1 MKLMSFKK
9 HIPNLLTLCNL
20 ICGCIAILLVFEYRF
35 TDALIFILVA
45 SVLDFFDGLS
55 ARLLKV
61 SGPIG
66 KELDSLADVV
76 TFGVA
81 PFFFLLLFILKQSG
95 LNTVSELT
103 ANFPFVFLLLL
114 TPTLSA
120 YRLAKFN
127 VDIRQ
132 NEGFIGLNTP
142 TNTLLLISL
151 PFVASHLEWSF
162 SQSLYILIGVSV
174 ISALLLNAEIP
185 MISLKFKNLSF
196 KENTFRWALVFLA
209 IISAV
214 VCLLINFVALTF
226 PIIVLLY
233 LIISLINNYASNEIQ
248 SRN

>member
-1 MKLMSFKK
+1 MSFKK
-9 HIPNLLTLCNL
+9 HIPNLLTLGNL
-20 ICGCIAILLVFEYRF
+20 ICGCLAILLVFEYRF
-35 TDALIFILVA
+35 EDALIFILVA
-45 SVLDFFDGLS
+45 SALDFFDGLS

-76 TFGVA
+76 TFGIA
-81 PFFFLLLFILKQSG
+81 PFFFLLLFILEQSG
-95 LNTVSELT
+95 LNTASELI
-103 ANFPFVFLLLL
+103 AIYPLVFLLLL
-114 TPTLSA
+114 TPALSA

-127 VDIRQ
+127 VDTRQ

-162 SQSLYILIGVSV
+162 SQTLYILIGVSV

-185 MISLKFKNLSF
+185 MISLKFKTLAF
-196 KENTFRWALVFLA
+196 AENHYRWMLLLTS
-209 IISAV
+209 IITLI
-214 VCLLINFVALTF
+214 VCVLINFIALTF

-233 LIISLINNYASNEIQ
+233 LIISLINNYSSNEIQ

>member
-1 MKLMSFKK
+1 MSFKK
-9 HIPNLLTLCNL
+9 HIPNLITLCNL

-81 PFFFLLLFILKQSG
+81 PFFFLLLFILEQSG
-95 LNTVSELT
+95 LNTASELGREY
-103 ANFPFVFLLLL
+103 PLVFLLLL
-114 TPTLSA
+114 TPALSA

-127 VDIRQ
+127 VDTRQ

-151 PFVASHLEWSF
+151 PFIAMHLDWVF
-162 SQSLYILIGVSV
+162 MHSLYILVGVSV
-174 ISALLLNAEIP
+174 VSALLLNAEIP
-185 MISLKFKNLSF
+185 MISLKFKNISF
-196 KENTFRWALVFLA
+196 KDNVFRWTLVLLA
-209 IISAV
+209 IATAI
-214 VCLLINFVALTF
+214 VCVLINFVALTF

-233 LIISLINNYASNEIQ
+233 LIISLINNYANNEI
-248 SRN
+248 